1 MACAVGI
8 VSTHPVC
15 CQCPRHLNDFC
26 KTRSTGPASKRPRAY
41 RLRRRTHFGHLTC
54 VRLQALC
61 EGVLASVDTERH
73 DVCMRRRRGFSFLCR
88 GGPCH
93 LTDFALKSAEND
105 ARFATR
111 VGCVAGFILG
121 MLRVGVC
128 RRFYMPC
135 APRKYRA
142 DKVEFDGD
150 AKKDEKTCRKGVI
163 FGPKWARLTG
173 TFKLK
178 SERQLIV
185 WSTMRGVVLEK
196 NCRRELKL

>member
-1 MACAVGI
+1 LACAVGI

-41 RLRRRTHFGHLTC
+41 RLRRRAHFGHLTC
-54 VRLQALC
+54 ERLQAPR

-111 VGCVAGFILG
+111 VAASQGSFWECYEWAFAGVFTCHVRRGNIGQTRSSLTATRKKTKKRAEKASFLVRSGLG
-121 MLRVGVC
+121 
-128 RRFYMPC
+128 
-135 APRKYRA
+135 
-142 DKVEFDGD
+142 
-150 AKKDEKTCRKGVI
+150 
-163 FGPKWARLTG
+163 
-173 TFKLK
+173 
-178 SERQLIV
+178 
-185 WSTMRGVVLEK
+185 
-196 NCRRELKL
+196 